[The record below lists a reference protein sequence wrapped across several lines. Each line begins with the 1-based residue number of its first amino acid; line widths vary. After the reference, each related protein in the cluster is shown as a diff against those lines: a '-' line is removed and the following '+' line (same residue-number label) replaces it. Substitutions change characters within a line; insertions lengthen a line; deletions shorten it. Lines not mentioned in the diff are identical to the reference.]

1 MSSGWVFVI
10 IFRDWSRSVL
20 FAVEALHSV
29 STFLFATKHK
39 FWGDYSVRK
48 YFEFDKLG
56 TNYRRE
62 IIAGITTFLA
72 MAYILA
78 VNPFIL
84 SGADLPPELKA
95 NYPEFGAVFT
105 ATALAAAIGTLLMAI
120 VGRLPIAQ
128 APGMGLNAF
137 FTYTVVLTMQ
147 IPWQQALAGV
157 FLSCTIFLI
166 LSLTGVREAIIN
178 AIPQGLKYAV
188 SAGIGLF
195 IAFIGLKNA
204 GIVVANDATFVA
216 LGHLTFFQDNLT
228 PEQVLAA
235 KNALL
240 AIFGLIVT
248 VILMTRKVNA
258 AIFIGMFVTCIAGM
272 IVGLV
277 DVPKGVF
284 AAPPSLA
291 PTFGAAFEFL
301 GDPSVLFSVN
311 MLIIV
316 LTFLF
321 VDFFDATGTLL
332 GVANQA
338 GLLKDGKLPRPGRAL
353 ASDAVAGMA
362 GAVLGTSTT
371 TAYIE
376 SAAGVAAGG
385 RSGFASVVTG
395 LMFILALFFFPLLA
409 VVTSAVTAPALII
422 VGVLMASSIAK
433 IAWDDLEEAF
443 PAFLT
448 ILMMPLTYSIATG
461 LAAGFIVYPVLKV
474 MKGKAREVHPAMYV
488 LFFVFLAYFIWLR
501 E

>member
-1 MSSGWVFVI
+1 
-10 IFRDWSRSVL
+10 
-20 FAVEALHSV
+20 
-29 STFLFATKHK
+29 
-39 FWGDYSVRK
+39 VRN

-84 SGADLPPELKA
+84 SGADLPAEVKA
-95 NYPEFGAVFT
+95 NYPPFGAVFT
-105 ATALAAAIGTLLMAI
+105 ATALAAAIGTLVMAF

-137 FTYTVVLTMQ
+137 FTFTVVLTMG

-157 FLSCTIFLI
+157 FVSCTIFLI
-166 LSLTGVREAIIN
+166 LSLTGVREAIVN
-178 AIPQGLKYAV
+178 SIPQGLKYAT

-204 GIVVANDATFVA
+204 GIIVAHPATFVS
-216 LGHLTFFQDNLT
+216 LGHLSFHEGMK
-228 PEQVLAA
+228 PEEILAA

-240 AIFGLIVT
+240 AVFGIVVTAILMSRKINAAVFYGMVVTAIVGMIFGLVS
-248 VILMTRKVNA
+248 VPEKL
-258 AIFIGMFVTCIAGM
+258 F
-272 IVGLV
+272 
-277 DVPKGVF
+277 DV
-284 AAPPSLA
+284 PPSLA
-291 PTFGAAFEFL
+291 PTFGAALPTLTDF
-301 GDPSVLFSVN
+301 SVLFSWK
-311 MLIIV
+311 MIV
-316 LTFLF
+316 VIFTFLF

-332 GVANQA
+332 GVSSQA
-338 GLLKDGKLPRPGRAL
+338 GLLKDGRLPRPGSAL
-353 ASDAVAGMA
+353 ASDAIAGMC
-362 GAVLGTSTT
+362 GAILGTSTT
-371 TAYIE
+371 TSYIE

-395 LMFILALFFFPLLA
+395 VLFLLALFISPLLS
-409 VVTSAVTAPALII
+409 VVTTAVTAPALVI
-422 VGVLMASSIAK
+422 VGVLMASHMAK
-433 IAWDDLEEAF
+433 IAWDQMEEAL

-448 ILMMPLTYSIATG
+448 VLMMPLTFSIASG
-461 LAAGFIVYPVLKV
+461 IAAGFIVYPITMLF
-474 MKGKAREVHPAMYV
+474 KGKGREVHPVMYV

>member
-1 MSSGWVFVI
+1 M
-10 IFRDWSRSVL
+10 RN
-20 FAVEALHSV
+20 
-29 STFLFATKHK
+29 
-39 FWGDYSVRK
+39 

-84 SGADLPPELKA
+84 SGADLPPDLKA

-105 ATALAAAIGTLLMAI
+105 ATALAAALGTLLMGI
-120 VGRLPIAQ
+120 LGRLPIGQ

-166 LSLTGVREAIIN
+166 LSLTGVREAIIK
-178 AIPQGLKYAV
+178 AIPQSLKYAV

-204 GIVVANDATFVA
+204 GIIVANDATFVA
-216 LGHLTFFQDNLT
+216 LGHLTFYHEGMK
-228 PEQVLAA
+228 PEEILAA

-240 AIFGLIVT
+240 AVFGLIVT
-248 VILMTRKVNA
+248 VILLSRKFNA
-258 AIFIGMFVTCIAGM
+258 GIFIGMLITAITGM
-272 IVGLV
+272 IFGLV
-277 DVPKGVF
+277 NLPEQVVS
-284 AAPPSLA
+284 APPSLA
-291 PTFGAAFEFL
+291 PTFGAAFQYL
-301 GDPSVLFSVN
+301 GDPSALFTVN
-311 MLIIV
+311 MLIVV

-338 GLLKDGKLPRPGRAL
+338 GLLREDGNLPRPGKAL
-353 ASDAVAGMA
+353 ASDAIAGMA

-371 TAYIE
+371 TAYVE
-376 SAAGVAAGG
+376 STAGVAAGG
-385 RSGFASVVTG
+385 RSGFTAVVTG
-395 LMFILALFFFPLLA
+395 IMFLLALFFSPILA
-409 VVTSAVTAPALII
+409 IVTPAVTAPALII
-422 VGVLMASSIAK
+422 VGVLMASHIAK
-433 IAWDDLEEAF
+433 VAWDDLDEAF

-448 ILMMPLTYSIATG
+448 ILLMPLTYSIATG
-461 LAAGFIVYPVLKV
+461 IATGFIVYPVMKV

>member
-1 MSSGWVFVI
+1 M
-10 IFRDWSRSVL
+10 
-20 FAVEALHSV
+20 
-29 STFLFATKHK
+29 
-39 FWGDYSVRK
+39 RK

-72 MAYILA
+72 MSYILA

-95 NYPEFGAVFT
+95 NYPEFNAVFT
-105 ATALAAAIGTLLMAI
+105 ATALAAAFGTLLMAFLA
-120 VGRLPIAQ
+120 RLPIAQ

-157 FLSCTIFLI
+157 FLSCLIFLI
-166 LSLTGVREAIIN
+166 LSLTGIREAIVN
-178 AIPQGLKYAV
+178 AIPQSLKYAV

-204 GIVVANDATFVA
+204 GIIVADDATFVA

-228 PEQVLAA
+228 PEQVVAA

-240 AIFGLIVT
+240 AVFGLILTAV
-248 VILMTRKVNA
+248 LMTRKVPA
-258 AIFIGMFVTCIAGM
+258 AIFVGMVATAVIGMFF
-272 IVGLV
+272 GLV
-277 DVPKGVF
+277 AVPDRIF
-284 AAPPSLA
+284 DLPPSMA
-291 PTFGAAFEFL
+291 PTFGAAFEYLF
-301 GDPSVLFSVN
+301 DPSTLFTVH
-311 MLIIV
+311 MLIVV

-321 VDFFDATGTLL
+321 VDFFDATGTLI

-338 GLLKDGKLPRPGRAL
+338 GLLKDGKLPRPGRAFS
-353 ASDAVAGMA
+353 SDAMAGMA
-362 GAVLGTSTT
+362 GAVMGTSTT

-395 LMFILALFFFPLLA
+395 LLFLLALFFSPLLA

-422 VGVLMASSIAK
+422 VGVLMASHIAK
-433 IAWDDLEEAF
+433 IAWDELEEAF

-448 ILMMPLTYSIATG
+448 ILMMPMTYSIATG

-474 MKGKAREVHPAMYV
+474 LKGKAREVHPAMYV
-488 LFFVFLAYFIWLR
+488 LFLVFLAYFIWLR

>member
-1 MSSGWVFVI
+1 M
-10 IFRDWSRSVL
+10 
-20 FAVEALHSV
+20 
-29 STFLFATKHK
+29 
-39 FWGDYSVRK
+39 RK
-48 YFEFDKLG
+48 YFEFEKLG

-78 VNPFIL
+78 VNPYIL

-105 ATALAAAIGTLLMAI
+105 ATAVAAAIGTLLMAFLA
-120 VGRLPIAQ
+120 RLPIAQ

-166 LSLTGVREAIIN
+166 LALTGVREAIIN
-178 AIPQGLKYAV
+178 AIPQSLKYAV

-204 GIVVANDATFVA
+204 GIIVSSEATFIA
-216 LGHLTFFQDNLT
+216 LGHLTWFQDGLA

-248 VILMTRKVNA
+248 AILLTRRVHA
-258 AIFIGMFVTCIAGM
+258 AVFIGIVITAIVGM
-272 IVGLV
+272 IFGLV
-277 DVPKGVF
+277 SVPDKLVS
-284 AAPPSLA
+284 APPSLA
-291 PTFGAAFEFL
+291 PTFGAAFEYL
-301 GDPSVLFSVN
+301 GDPAALFTVN
-311 MLIIV
+311 MLIVV

-321 VDFFDATGTLL
+321 VDFFDATGTLI
-332 GVANQA
+332 GVAGQA
-338 GLLKDGKLPRPGRAL
+338 GLLKDGKLPRAGRAL
-353 ASDAVAGMA
+353 VSDATAGMV

-371 TAYIE
+371 TAYVE

-385 RSGFASVVTG
+385 RSGFSAVVTG
-395 LMFILALFFFPLLA
+395 LLFILALFFSPILS

-422 VGVLMASSIAK
+422 VGVLMAANIAK
-433 IAWDDLEEAF
+433 IAWGEMDEAF
-443 PAFLT
+443 PSFLT
-448 ILMMPLTYSIATG
+448 IIMMPFTYSIATG
-461 LAAGFIVYPVLKV
+461 LASGFIVYPVLKV
-474 MKGKAREVHPAMYV
+474 FRGKAREVHPVMYV
-488 LFFVFLAYFIWLR
+488 LFFVFLFYFIWLR

>member
-1 MSSGWVFVI
+1 MRLGLFSVKNVLAFFIKVNVTALRSTNI
-10 IFRDWSRSVL
+10 I
-20 FAVEALHSV
+20 
-29 STFLFATKHK
+29 
-39 FWGDYSVRK
+39 FWGDTSVRK

-62 IIAGITTFLA
+62 TIAGITTFLA

-78 VNPFIL
+78 VNPFML
-84 SGADLPPELKA
+84 SGADLPADLKA

-105 ATALAAAIGTLLMAI
+105 ATALAAAIGTLLMAFI
-120 VGRLPIAQ
+120 GRLPIAQ

-204 GIVVANDATFVA
+204 GIIVANDATFVA
-216 LGHLTFFQDNLT
+216 LGHLTFFQEGMK
-228 PEQVLAA
+228 PEEILAA

-240 AIFGLIVT
+240 AVFGLIVT
-248 VILMTRKVNA
+248 VVLMSRKVNA
-258 AIFIGMFVTCIAGM
+258 AIFIGMMLTAVAGM
-272 IVGLV
+272 IFGLV
-277 DVPKGVF
+277 NLPQQIVS
-284 AAPPSLA
+284 APPSLA
-291 PTFGAAFEFL
+291 PTFGAAFQYL
-301 GDPSVLFSVN
+301 GDTSALFTVN
-311 MLIIV
+311 MLIVV

-338 GLLKDGKLPRPGRAL
+338 GLLKDGKLPRPGSAL

-395 LMFILALFFFPLLA
+395 LLFILALFFSPLLA
-409 VVTSAVTAPALII
+409 IVTPAVTAPALII
-422 VGVLMASSIAK
+422 VGVLMASHIAH
-433 IAWDDLEEAF
+433 IAWNDMDEAF

-461 LAAGFIVYPVLKV
+461 LASGFIVYPIMKV

>member
-1 MSSGWVFVI
+1 MRLDFFVY
-10 IFRDWSRSVL
+10 RQ
-20 FAVEALHSV
+20 
-29 STFLFATKHK
+29 STKL
-39 FWGDYSVRK
+39 WGDTSVRK

-78 VNPFIL
+78 VNPYVL

-95 NYPEFGAVFT
+95 NYPEIGAVFT
-105 ATALAAAIGTLLMAI
+105 ATALAAAIGTLLMAFI
-120 VGRLPIAQ
+120 GRLPIGQ

-178 AIPQGLKYAV
+178 SIPQSLKFAV

-204 GIVVANDATFVA
+204 GIVVANEATFVA
-216 LGHLTFFQDNLT
+216 LGHLTWFHENMT
-228 PEQVLAA
+228 PEQVLSA
-235 KNALL
+235 KNAVL

-258 AIFIGMFVTCIAGM
+258 AIFIGMFITSVAGM

-277 DVPKGVF
+277 DVPTKVF
-284 AAPPSLA
+284 DAPPSLA
-291 PTFGAAFEFL
+291 PTFGAAFQYL
-301 GDPSVLFSVN
+301 GDASSLFTVN
-311 MLIIV
+311 MLIVV

-338 GLLKDGKLPRPGRAL
+338 GLLKDGKLPRSGRAFS
-353 ASDAVAGMA
+353 SDAIAGMA

-376 SAAGVAAGG
+376 STAGVAAGG
-385 RSGFASVVTG
+385 RSGFTAVVTG
-395 LMFILALFFFPLLA
+395 LLFILALFFYPLMS

-422 VGVLMASSIAK
+422 VGVLMASSIVK
-433 IAWDDLEEAF
+433 IAWDDMEEAF

-461 LAAGFIVYPVLKV
+461 LASGFIVYPVLKV